1 VSHDIERLRA
11 TLSGQALPDAGG
23 AEERGWRVVS
33 AAFADATP
41 RRRRG
46 PVRRT
51 AVVAVA
57 IGLAVVAI
65 SPAGAEVRDFVG
77 DALDV
82 GSEPSQPAL
91 TSLPAAGDLLVDS
104 PQGPWVVQADGSK
117 RLLGDYR
124 EATWSPHGL
133 FVAAAAG
140 HELVALDPHGNV
152 RWSLARP
159 GPITTPRWSPDGFRI
174 AYLSG
179 PSLRIVAA
187 DGTGNRLLRA
197 AVSPGVAPAWRP
209 GPGHVIA
216 FGDRDGRVQVADA
229 DSGRSLGRISGVLP
243 LQVAWSA
250 DGRRLVVLTENEL
263 RSYSAGGE
271 LVSAQRITPVGRAVA
286 ISPSGDIAVIAQT
299 DRPAE
304 SRVLTIDPT
313 GRLRQLFAGPGA
325 FGEIAWSPGG
335 QYLLLSWPSADQW
348 LFLDPDRP
356 RRTVAV
362 SNISRQFSPGG
373 GPAGFPAVA
382 GWCCA
387 P

>member
-1 VSHDIERLRA
+1 VSPDEQRLRSE
-11 TLSGQALPDAGG
+11 LSGLAPPDASG

-41 RRRRG
+41 HRRRQ
-46 PVRRT
+46 PVRRI
-51 AVVAVA
+51 AVLAVA
-57 IGLAVVAI
+57 IGLAAVAI

-77 DALDV
+77 DTLDI

-91 TSLPAAGDLLVDS
+91 TSLPAAGNLLVDS

-133 FVAAAAG
+133 YIAAAAG

-152 RWSLARP
+152 RWSLARA

-179 PSLRIVAA
+179 GSLRIVAA
-187 DGTGNRLLRA
+187 DGSGDRLLRA
-197 AVSPGVAPAWRP
+197 AVGTGIAPAWQP
-209 GPGHVIA
+209 GSGHVIA
-216 FGDRDGRVQVADA
+216 FAGRNGRVHVADA
-229 DSGRSLGRISGVLP
+229 DSGRSLARTSPLLL

-250 DGRRLVVLTENEL
+250 DGKRLLVLTANGL
-263 RSYSAGGE
+263 RSYNARGAFVGE
-271 LVSAQRITPVGRAVA
+271 QRISPMPHAMA
-286 ISPSGDIAVIAQT
+286 ISPNGEVAVIAAE
-299 DRPAE
+299 RPA
-304 SRVLTIDPT
+304 SNRLLLVDSS

-325 FGEIAWSPGG
+325 FGEIAWSPSGD
-335 QYLLLSWPSADQW
+335 YLLLSWPSADQW

-356 RRTVAV
+356 QRTVAV

-373 GPAGFPAVA
+373 GPTGFPSVA